1 MNTTKKLMTLLLVML
16 ALTGCKDDKDEPL
29 PGEWPP
35 MEWVNVD
42 HLAKD
47 GKVYL
52 LNENGGTFSF
62 ECTNYK
68 GFRLS
73 QIDDDYLLIIDEE
86 RKSFKGEWFEI
97 MIQGNKLFFIA
108 DPLPSSA
115 LPRTVSFW
123 VSAGDTWTNFTFRQQ
138 KMS

>member
-1 MNTTKKLMTLLLVML
+1 MTLLLVIFAL
-16 ALTGCKDDKDEPL
+16 AGCKDDDSI
-29 PGEWPP
+29 GIWPP
-35 MEWVNVD
+35 MEWVNVN

-47 GKVYL
+47 GEVYL

-68 GFRLS
+68 SPWLS
-73 QIDDDYLLIIDEE
+73 QMYGDIFFTIDEE
-86 RKSFKGEWFEI
+86 RKSIKGEWFEI
-97 MIQGNKLFFIA
+97 MLQGNKLFIIV

-115 LPRTVSFW
+115 LPRTVGFY
-123 VSAGDTWTNFTFRQQ
+123 VSVGDTGTDFTFRQQ